1 MKSSLKLKAEGLLKL
16 AGLRR
21 TGPRL
26 AILSA
31 LLDAG
36 KPVTHEQITA
46 RLAEHAPNKVTI
58 YRVLESL
65 VEADFV
71 HRVFLTERAQHY
83 ELADKCTENQ
93 CHPHFTCTSCAQT
106 YCFTDAVL
114 PMTKSPRGFT
124 ILRQRIQLEGLC
136 PNCSEKSDTKAG
148 PRKRTNEGLCPNCNE
163 KSG

>member
-1 MKSSLKLKAEGLLKL
+1 MKSTLRLKAQALLNL

-46 RLAEHAPNKVTI
+46 RLAEAAPNKVTI
-58 YRVLESL
+58 YRVLESF
-65 VEADFV
+65 VEAGIV
-71 HRVFLTERAQHY
+71 HKAFLRERAWHF
-83 ELADKCTENQ
+83 ELADRCSASQ

-106 YCFTDAVL
+106 YCFTGATV
-114 PMTKSPRGFT
+114 PMTKPPRGFT
-124 ILRQRIQLEGLC
+124 ILHQRVQLEGLC
-136 PNCSEKSDTKAG
+136 PA
-148 PRKRTNEGLCPNCNE
+148 CNE
-163 KSG
+163 KKAM